1 MLTVR
6 VGSSNATSGGDVL
19 QVSEIFFHPNYK
31 PQTLEFNI
39 AVLRLHKNLT
49 FGKEHLSV
57 DAIEYSRDN
66 VVPVDNN
73 ILFLGWG
80 SVLVREI
87 VILFRVTGSF
97 MVDRFDQRQISL
109 LLFYFS
115 SKAALPTRNSMRS
128 ARKAKKITFS
138 AIILN
143 IPLEQKPVPA

>member
-6 VGSSNATSGGDVL
+6 VGSSNATYGGDVL

-143 IPLEQKPVPA
+143 IPLEQKPVPV